1 MKSFTV
7 ASALFAAV
15 AVAQPH
21 GNHHLRHEK
30 LHEKRALVTEVE
42 WVTETQY
49 VTKLVDSTTTLWV
62 TPGEEQPTSTTDKA
76 NFVETS
82 ASPVPKKK
90 KKPTTTTTT
99 TTSSSISTTS
109 TTTTS
114 EYVAP
119 EPTTTSTS
127 SVYVPPTTFATST
140 SVYVAPVKT
149 STSVAKEPES
159 TTEEYV
165 EPEPTTTSVYVAPTS
180 VYVAPTST
188 YVAPVVT
195 TSAASDDSSSDESSS
210 GGSDSHSGEL
220 TYYDVGLGAC
230 GEDDTGNDD
239 TENIVALSHLLMGT
253 QSNGNPMCGKTITI
267 KSNGKT
273 ATATVRDKCMGCDY
287 DNIDVSRKVY
297 EALWGGLGT
306 GRTKAEWWFN

>member
-1 MKSFTV
+1 MKSFTI

-21 GNHHLRHEK
+21 GNHHRRHEQ

-49 VTKLVDSTTTLWV
+49 VTKLIDSTTTVWV
-62 TPGEEQPTSTTDKA
+62 TPGQEQPEPTSTTEKA
-76 NFVETS
+76 NFIETS

-90 KKPTTTTTT
+90 VKPTTT
-99 TTSSSISTTS
+99 SISTTS

-119 EPTTTSTS
+119 EPTTTSSS
-127 SVYVPPTTFATST
+127 SVYVAPTTFATST
-140 SVYVAPVKT
+140 SVYVAPEET
-149 STSVAKEPES
+149 STSVAKKPEP

-180 VYVAPTST
+180 T
-188 YVAPVVT
+188 YVAPVAT
-195 TSAASDDSSSDESSS
+195 TSASSDDSSSEGSSS

-230 GEDDTGNDD
+230 GEDDSGKDD
-239 TENIVALSHLLMGT
+239 SDNIVALSHLLMGA

-297 EALWGGLGT
+297 EALWGGLDT
-306 GRTKAEWWFN
+306 GRTEAEWWFN